1 MITLTEAKKNM
12 LLKIK
17 TLEETIKFLKDNTF
31 YEEICENCQNIM
43 RVKLLKQGTSK
54 TYCSDRCR
62 GIAWRKKNNV

>member
-17 TLEETIKFLKDNTF
+17 TLEETITFIKENTF
-31 YEEICENCQNIM
+31 YEKFCDNCHNIM
-43 RVKLLKQGTSK
+43 KVKILKQGTVK